1 MKLKGRSVAKGVA
14 AGKAL
19 VSRQRISFL
28 GAVEPTTGVVVDKT
42 HDLYGKGVASRVLVF
57 PGGKG
62 STVGSYVIYQLKKH
76 GKSPAAM
83 IILDR
88 SADTIVAV
96 GAIIAEIPAVDSV
109 KLKLELE
116 LGAGAAEE
124 EGGRGLLRDGEG
136 GLLRDGEEVVV
147 NADEGYIEF

>member
-83 IILDR
+83 VILDR

-109 KLKLELE
+109 ELKLE
-116 LGAGAAEE
+116 LGAGAAEG
-124 EGGRGLLRDGEG
+124 EGGR

>member
-83 IILDR
+83 VILDR

-109 KLKLELE
+109 ELKLE